1 MMEVIVLSIYGIALI
16 VIFTFS
22 LVQLTLVKAYVE
34 NRNQSEN
41 DHSGLDK
48 SDWPIVTIQLPIFNE
63 KYVVERLL
71 DAVIEMNYPKDK
83 LQIQVLDDSTDDTV
97 DITAIKVEEIKSQGF
112 WIEHI
117 HRIDRKGYKA
127 GALADSMPQ
136 VKGEFIA
143 IFDSDFLPATDFLER
158 TVPLFQDEK
167 LGVVQTRWGH
177 INEDY
182 SLLTKLQAFGLDAH
196 FTIEQVGRNTS
207 KHFIN
212 FNGTAGIWR
221 KTCIE
226 KAGGWH
232 HDTLTEDLDLS
243 YRAQMV
249 GWNFKYLPNL
259 ISPAELPV
267 TMSALK
273 SQQFRWMKG
282 GAENFKKN
290 ALSVLKSDKPLFT
303 RIHGLFH
310 LFNST
315 VFIFIFLISILS
327 VPILFIKNQTAQYDQ
342 LFSIGSVFVLSFFIL
357 MIFYWQAYKGTK
369 SEEERSIFHFVKTFV
384 LFLSFS
390 MGLSFHNS
398 IAVMEGYLGKKSS
411 FVRTPKFNILTD
423 KDSWKGNKYNMNS
436 LNLVTAI
443 EGLLT
448 CYFLFA
454 IGLGIYFGDYGM
466 FPFHGLLLFG
476 YFMVFKKSLI
486 N

>member
-1 MMEVIVLSIYGIALI
+1 MEVIVLSIYGIALI

-22 LVQLTLVKAYVE
+22 LVQLSLVKAYVK
-34 NRNQSEN
+34 NKQSADSNEVKTSFDN
-41 DHSGLDK
+41 
-48 SDWPIVTIQLPIFNE
+48 WPIVTVQLPIFNE

-71 DAVIEMNYPKDK
+71 DAVIELDYPKDK
-83 LQIQVLDDSTDDTV
+83 MQIQVLDDSIDDTIQ
-97 DITAIKVEEIKSQGF
+97 ITADKVEEIKAKGY

-117 HRIDRKGYKA
+117 HRSDRKGYKA
-127 GALADSMPQ
+127 GALADSM
-136 VKGEFIA
+136 VKVEGEFIA
-143 IFDSDFLPATDFLER
+143 IFDSDFLPAIDFLQK
-158 TVPLFQDEK
+158 TVPLFEDEK

-177 INEDY
+177 INENY

-207 KHFIN
+207 NHFIN

-221 KTCIE
+221 KECIE
-226 KAGGWH
+226 NAGGWH

-249 GWNFKYLPNL
+249 GWDFKYLQDL
-259 ISPAELPV
+259 VSPAELPV

-282 GAENFKKN
+282 GAENFRKN
-290 ALSVLKSDKPLFT
+290 ALAVLQSDKPIFT
-303 RIHGLFH
+303 RLHGLFH

-315 VFIFIFLISILS
+315 VFIFIFLISVLS
-327 VPILFIKNQTAQYDQ
+327 VPILMIKNGSHQYDQ
-342 LFSIGSVFVLSFFIL
+342 LFKIGSFFVLSFFIL
-357 MIFYWQAYKGTK
+357 MIFYWQAYTSTK
-369 SEEERSIFHFVKTFV
+369 SKDDRSPFNFLKTFI

-398 IAVMEGYLGKKSS
+398 IAVIEGYLGKKSS
-411 FVRTPKFNILTD
+411 FVRTPKFNILNS
-423 KDSWKGNKYNMNS
+423 KDSWKENKYNMNS
-436 LNLVTAI
+436 LNLVTFI
-443 EGLLT
+443 EGLLM

-454 IGLGIYFGDYGM
+454 CGLGIYIGDYGM
-466 FPFHGLLLFG
+466 LPFHGLLLFG
-476 YFMVFKKSLI
+476 YFMVFKKSLF